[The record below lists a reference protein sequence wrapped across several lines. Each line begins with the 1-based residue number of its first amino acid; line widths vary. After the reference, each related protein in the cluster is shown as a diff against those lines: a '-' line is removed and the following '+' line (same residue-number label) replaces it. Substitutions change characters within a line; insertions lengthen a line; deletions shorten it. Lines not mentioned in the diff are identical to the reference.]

1 MAFGDD
7 ISDADG
13 FAVLQ
18 AERDA
23 GRIHGLAVAVTG
35 PHGMPDEVR
44 AAADVLLDSP
54 RDVARAL
61 SALATALE
69 HEGGARG

>member
-7 ISDADG
+7 SSDADG
-13 FAVLQ
+13 FAVLRAARQ
-18 AERDA
+18 AGAID
-23 GRIHGLAVAVTG
+23 GLAVAVTG

-44 AAADVLLDSP
+44 AAADLLLDTP

-61 SALATALE
+61 AALARAVE
-69 HEGGARG
+69 QG